1 MAQLTAGAV
10 NSMNNNITGIK
21 PTLQLIDVKKIQPAN
36 PTPCLVRSLLRSAA
50 RSPSRLLEVSMSA
63 ARFLFAAA
71 CLATAADALVVG
83 GRGVS
88 SVRQAATPLA
98 PFTIM
103 KSQEDKEFEEW
114 ARKKKIAAG
123 VDPDEDFAGGREVE
137 SNIYVVG
144 GAVAPPRRPPAHLLP
159 APPTRTLLSCSSEAV
174 RGLPLSSQAS
184 SRCSCPRSLASGPT
198 TRATSPPS
206 KPRPRAQCAVVMRRS
221 S

>member
-1 MAQLTAGAV
+1 
-10 NSMNNNITGIK
+10 
-21 PTLQLIDVKKIQPAN
+21 
-36 PTPCLVRSLLRSAA
+36 
-50 RSPSRLLEVSMSA
+50 MSA
-63 ARFLFAAA
+63 ARFLFAIA

-88 SVRQAATPLA
+88 SVRKAATPLA

-114 ARKKKIAAG
+114 ARKKKIASG
-123 VDPDEDFAGGREVE
+123 VDPDEDFAAGREVE
-137 SNIYVVG
+137 SNIYAVG

-159 APPTRTLLSCSSEAV
+159 APPTRIRCSLLSCSSEAV

-206 KPRPRAQCAVVMRRS
+206 KPRPRALCAVVMMAVS
-221 S
+221 

>member
-1 MAQLTAGAV
+1 MSTA
-10 NSMNNNITGIK
+10 
-21 PTLQLIDVKKIQPAN
+21 
-36 PTPCLVRSLLRSAA
+36 
-50 RSPSRLLEVSMSA
+50 RLFVI
-63 ARFLFAAA
+63 A

-98 PFTIM
+98 PFTVM

-114 ARKKKIAAG
+114 ARKKKIASG
-123 VDPDEDFAGGREVE
+123 VDPDEDFAAGREVE

-159 APPTRTLLSCSSEAV
+159 APPARIRCAASLLSCSSQAV

-206 KPRPRAQCAVVMRRS
+206 KPRPRAQCAVVMMAACLSVSRVPS
-221 S
+221 CCV